1 MNLEQLIQNWKI
13 KRAIQALHCTV
24 LLFEKHARAVQNA
37 AFQEALQALR
47 CCFSRCT
54 ALSSGGELH
63 CWIVHSVAFSGRPS
77 LSLSLA
83 LRQAFAET
91 HADPASLDSEWM

>member
-13 KRAIQALHCTV
+13 KRTIQALHCTV
-24 LLFEKHARAVQNA
+24 LLFEKHARAVQSA

-47 CCFSRCT
+47 CCFTRYT
-54 ALSSGGELH
+54 ALSIGGELH
-63 CWIVHSVAFSGRPS
+63 WIVHYVAFLGRPS

-83 LRQAFAET
+83 LRQDFAET
-91 HADPASLDSEWM
+91 HAEPASLDNEWM